1 MDSTLDSAPII
12 RVPFLSSA
20 DDDEVIKRYT
30 AQEIETLRNNGNVKE
45 VREDRLV
52 LTYECRLAIYEKW
65 VKNPGR
71 KSIRDELENRG
82 LKFNILGTDFIKN
95 MHRRFH
101 KFGCPQ
107 HGKNPFRVQKT
118 DRSAD
123 KELAASG
130 KFEYYGNG
138 IRFTESFAKEL
149 ASKYPEQSI
158 EDGIKAAGID
168 PQKVGYQ
175 RIYTLKRMLEGE
187 GQGNR
192 DLGRSRRNTSYNE
205 DTVREMQNHPYV
217 KHASSRRL
225 VFRSRLYKEA
235 SVLQEQNCSIDKIM
249 EIYEIPPEWMSVVR
263 KYNLQHCCRKG
274 RDANTE
280 VEEDV
285 IEMSKLNA
293 AQQAQYL
300 RIQAK
305 RIKML
310 EEIVRQRFEMV
321 GKRFPHLNPNE
332 RRQVCEWIRDDV
344 PKKEN
349 GSGSLRG
356 LLQQMSLPK
365 STYYGILSN
374 DAYGE
379 KARHKEEQ
387 EIKDAEA
394 VRRVIDYKNYPKGS
408 RQVYMQMER
417 ITGRHMSRRK
427 IMYIMQKNHWQCDV
441 KSPNMNRRAARERL
455 KTHVKPN
462 LLRRKFRLHRP
473 GEVYLTDVTYMKYG
487 RNLTHLAYGSAS
499 VDPVT
504 GRLYSFQVSPCN
516 NLELVIA
523 TLRELPLSQMEDA
536 VRPML
541 HSDQGALYL
550 TDEFQ
555 ELVKELG
562 MEQSMSKRGNCWDNA
577 CQESFFGHFKD
588 ECKYTAA
595 QSMDEL
601 KQIVADYS
609 VYYNAE
615 RCQWNRNRMTPL
627 EYETYLNNMTEEE
640 FQAWQA
646 REEKRYEEMKQRA
659 REKAIERSKT
669 LGV

>member
-1 MDSTLDSAPII
+1 MDSTLDSAQII

-20 DDDEVIKRYT
+20 DDDEMAKRYT
-30 AQEIETLRNNGNVKE
+30 TQEIETLRNNANVKE

-65 VKNPGR
+65 EKNQSPKIVR
-71 KSIRDELENRG
+71 EDLENRG
-82 LKFNILGTDFIKN
+82 LKISILGTDYIKHMIEN
-95 MHRRFH
+95 FRRH
-101 KFGCPQ
+101 GCPQ
-107 HGKNPFRVQKT
+107 NGKNLYCYRKL

-123 KELAASG
+123 EELVASG
-130 KFEYYGNG
+130 KFKYHGNG
-138 IRFTESFAKEL
+138 IRFTESFENEL
-149 ASKYPEQSI
+149 ASRYPEQSI
-158 EDGIKAAGID
+158 EDGLKAAGID
-168 PQKVGYQ
+168 PQKVGYF
-175 RIYTLKRMLEGE
+175 RIYTLKRKFENG
-187 GQGNR
+187 GH
-192 DLGRSRRNTSYNE
+192 DGRNPNTSCGNTSYNE
-205 DTVREMQNHPYV
+205 EMVRKMQNHPYV
-217 KHASSRRL
+217 KHASAKQL

-235 SVLQEQNCSIDKIM
+235 SVLEEQDRSVDRIM
-249 EIYEIPPEWMSVVR
+249 EIYEIPAEWMTITR
-263 KYNLQHCCRKG
+263 KYNLQRRCQPG
-274 RDANTE
+274 AESNAE
-280 VEEDV
+280 QEEDT
-285 IEMSKLNA
+285 IELSKLNA
-293 AQQAQYL
+293 VQQAQYL

-305 RIKML
+305 RLKTL
-310 EEIVRQRFEMV
+310 EEIVQERFEMV
-321 GKRFPHLNPNE
+321 GKRFLHLKPNE

-349 GSGSLRG
+349 GPGSLRG

-379 KARHKEEQ
+379 KAQRKEEQ
-387 EIKDAEA
+387 EVKDAED
-394 VRRVIDYKNYPKGS
+394 VRRVIDYKSYPKGS

-417 ITGRHMSRRK
+417 ITGRHMSRKK
-427 IMYIMQKNHWQCDV
+427 IMRIMQKNHWQCNV
-441 KSPNMNRRAARERL
+441 RSPNMNRRAARERL
-455 KTHVKPN
+455 KTYVKPN
-462 LLRRKFRLHRP
+462 LLRRRFRLHRP
-473 GEVYLTDVTYMKYG
+473 KEVYLTDVTYMKYG
-487 RNLTHLAYGSAS
+487 RNLAHLAYGSAS

-504 GRLYSFQVSPCN
+504 GRLYSFQISSCN

-523 TLRELPLSQMEDA
+523 TLRELPVNQMEDV

-555 ELVKELG
+555 ELVKEVG

-588 ECKYTAA
+588 ECKYAAA
-595 QSMDEL
+595 QSLEEL
-601 KQIVADYS
+601 KQIVSDYS
-609 VYYNAE
+609 VYYNEE

-640 FQAWQA
+640 FQIWQA
-646 REEKRYEEMKQRA
+646 REEKRYEEMKQQA